1 MWSAAAQSPPPP
13 LLSHRV
19 GHMGS
24 DRGSMTYRHTRNARW
39 FPQPQAIQAVFFD
52 VGFTLLETS
61 PSIPVVVRGI
71 MERRGISIPLAC
83 LERSFPQA
91 ESLFGQLAREAPHTW
106 GDEAEIARIWRRYF
120 IELLTPCLGEAGEE
134 ALASAAA
141 DIQQEFDQATH
152 YALYP
157 DVEPTLT
164 ALRERGLKLGVVS
177 DWGIALG
184 LIMRHFGLTRFFDF
198 AVISATA
205 RRAKPDPELYRL
217 ALDRADVVADYAI
230 HVGDSYVRDVLG
242 ARALGIH
249 PILIDRMHML
259 QPAVVD
265 CPLVYD
271 LYEVLDLLQIDRP
284 PQQEASGKP
293 A

>member
-1 MWSAAAQSPPPP
+1 MA
-13 LLSHRV
+13 HRQI
-19 GHMGS
+19 
-24 DRGSMTYRHTRNARW
+24 RNARW

-52 VGFTLLETS
+52 VGFTLVETS
-61 PSIPVVVRGI
+61 PSIPVIVRGI
-71 MERRGISIPLAC
+71 MERRGTPVALEC
-83 LERSFPQA
+83 LQKSYPRA
-91 ESLFGQLAREAPHTW
+91 ETHFGELTRAAPGTW
-106 GDEAEIARIWRRYF
+106 GDEAEIAQMWRRYF
-120 IELLTPCLGEAGEE
+120 VELLRPCFGAKGEK
-134 ALASAAA
+134 ALEGAAA
-141 DIQQEFDQATH
+141 DIQVEFDQAIH

-157 DVEPTLT
+157 DVEPTLA
-164 ALRERGLKLGVVS
+164 ALRERGMKLGVVS

-184 LIMRHFGLTRFFDF
+184 MIMRQLGLTEYFDF

-249 PILIDRMHML
+249 PILIDRLRML
-259 QPAVVD
+259 QPSVVD

-271 LYEVLDLLQIDRP
+271 LYEVLDLLDVARP
-284 PQQEASGKP
+284 SREAAGDKL

>member
-1 MWSAAAQSPPPP
+1 MK
-13 LLSHRV
+13 HR
-19 GHMGS
+19 HS
-24 DRGSMTYRHTRNARW
+24 RNARW
-39 FPQPQAIQAVFFD
+39 LPQPQAIQAVFFD
-52 VGFTLLETS
+52 VGFTLLEAS
-61 PSIPVVVRGI
+61 PSIPILVRDI
-71 MERRGISIPLAC
+71 MERRGTPVPLDC
-83 LERSFPQA
+83 LERSFPAA
-91 ESLFGQLAREAPHTW
+91 ESLFGKLAREAPHTW
-106 GDEAEIARIWRRYF
+106 GDELEIAHIWRRYF
-120 IELLTPCLGEAGEE
+120 VELLRPCYGEADDS
-134 ALASAAA
+134 ALDSAAA
-141 DIQQEFDQATH
+141 DLQQAFDQATN

-164 ALRERGLKLGVVS
+164 ALHARGLKLGVIS

-249 PILIDRMHML
+249 PVLIDRMRML

-271 LYEVLDLLQIDRP
+271 LYELLDLLGIDRP
-284 PQQEASGKP
+284 PQHEVSGKL